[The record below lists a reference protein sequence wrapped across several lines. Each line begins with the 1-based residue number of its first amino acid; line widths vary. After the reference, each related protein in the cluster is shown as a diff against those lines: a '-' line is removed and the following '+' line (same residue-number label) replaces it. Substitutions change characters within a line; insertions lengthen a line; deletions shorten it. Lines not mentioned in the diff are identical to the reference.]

1 MYTSSKM
8 VSTMRIIYTRHTQQ
22 RMAQRKVSPE
32 QIEETLETPD
42 EIVIGDQGEEIAIKQ
57 YGSREVRVVYEETE
71 TDTFVIYT
79 VINSRIRR
87 P

>member
-1 MYTSSKM
+1 
-8 VSTMRIIYTRHTQQ
+8 
-22 RMAQRKVSPE
+22 
-32 QIEETLETPD
+32 
-42 EIVIGDQGEEIAIKQ
+42 
-57 YGSREVRVVYEETE
+57 VRVVYEETE